1 MGSLLPVVGDPPDP
15 RSIGEPSDD
24 AMKERVRIV
33 YDDVAPVAKSQ
44 RVTGLRSML
53 VVEKSDDELSRLPL
67 LHVRT

>member
-1 MGSLLPVVGDPPDP
+1 
-15 RSIGEPSDD
+15 
-24 AMKERVRIV
+24 MKERVRIV